1 MPAPDK
7 QARRSVFEVLA
18 QRAADQP
25 GKRLAS
31 CGGEHRTYGEMPGVA
46 ERRAAALAALG
57 VAAGDRVALVTANR
71 IEMVEL
77 FFACARLGAVQVP
90 VNTFLKGEFL
100 RYQLDDCGAETVVVD
115 GPGLRAV
122 APLLDRLGSV
132 RRIVALAEAGGGA
145 GAGPPPVPV
154 VPYADLAGRP
164 GDGATLAVPGA
175 GDVAS
180 IIYTS
185 GTTGLPKGCLISQGY
200 FVHIGDAWRS
210 VCDLAPDDV
219 VFTAFPLFH
228 LSGQALALMACLT
241 GGLTLVIEPAF
252 SASSFMPRARDVG
265 ATVTM
270 GVGAMAL
277 AVLATPPSPAD
288 RDHRI
293 RYSMWIPL
301 PPALQL
307 QMEER
312 FGAPVNAEGY
322 GQTECAPVTF
332 SRLAGRRR
340 RETAGLPAPW
350 LDVRI
355 VDDDDVEVPRGEIGE
370 IVVRPLEPDSM
381 FSGYWGRPEETLETF
396 RNLWHHTGDYGRMDD
411 EGFVSFVDRKND
423 ALRRRGENVSSME
436 LEQAIATHP
445 KVAEVAVHAV
455 PSAATEDDI
464 KACLVLAQGQETTA
478 EELFGWFEAR
488 LPYFAVPR
496 YVELLPALPKN
507 AIGRV
512 LKHELRAAGVT
523 AATWDLEALGLT
535 VDRGARR

>member
-1 MPAPDK
+1 MPDK
-7 QARRSVFEVLA
+7 QARRSVPEVLA

-25 GKRLAS
+25 GKLLVS
-31 CGGEHRTYGEMPGVA
+31 CGGEDRSYGEMAAAA
-46 ERRAAALAALG
+46 ERGASVLAGLG
-57 VAAGDRVALVTANR
+57 IAPGDRVAMLMANR

-100 RYQLDDCGAETVVVD
+100 RYQLADCGAETVVVD
-115 GPGLRAV
+115 GPGLAV
-122 APLLDRLGSV
+122 VTPLLDRLPAV
-132 RRIVALAEAGGGA
+132 RRIVTLDDDGNGEFIRYGDLAPGA
-145 GAGPPPVPV
+145 QDLDLPVPR
-154 VPYADLAGRP
+154 PDDL
-164 GDGATLAVPGA
+164 
-175 GDVAS
+175 AS

-185 GTTGLPKGCLISQGY
+185 GTTGLPKGCLITQGY
-200 FVHIGDAWRS
+200 FVHIGDAWRGA
-210 VCDLAPDDV
+210 CDLNPDDV
-219 VFTAFPLFH
+219 VFTAFPFFH
-228 LSGQALALMACLT
+228 LSGQALALMCCLT
-241 GGLTLVIEPAF
+241 GGLSLYLEPAF
-252 SASSFMPRARDVG
+252 SAAAFMPRAREVG
-265 ATVTM
+265 ATATM

-277 AVLATPPSPAD
+277 AVLATPPTPED

-301 PPALQL
+301 PPAKQL
-307 QMEER
+307 ELEER
-312 FGAPVNAEGY
+312 FGAPVNAEGF

-332 SRLAGRRR
+332 NRLTGKRR

-355 VDDDDVEVPRGEIGE
+355 VDDDDLEVPRGEIGE
-370 IVVRPLEPDSM
+370 IVVRPLEPDSL
-381 FSGYWGRPEETLETF
+381 FSGYWGREEETLHTF

-411 EGFVSFVDRKND
+411 EGFVSFVDRKKD

-436 LEQAIATHP
+436 LEQAILRHP

-455 PSAATEDDI
+455 PSPATEDDI
-464 KACLVLAQGQETTA
+464 KACVVLIPEADTTP
-478 EELFGWFEAR
+478 EELFAHFEKE

-512 LKHELRAAGVT
+512 LKHELRTAGVT
-523 AATWDLEALGLT
+523 PATWDLEALGLT
-535 VDRGARR
+535 VARDARR

>member
-1 MPAPDK
+1 MRDK
-7 QARRSVFEVLA
+7 QGRRSVPEVLA

-25 GKRLAS
+25 GKLLVS
-31 CGGEHRTYGEMPGVA
+31 CGGADRTYGEMAAIAEGVA
-46 ERRAAALAALG
+46 GALAGLEI
-57 VAAGDRVALVTANR
+57 VPGDRVALLTANR
-71 IEMVEL
+71 IEVVEL
-77 FFACARLGAVQVP
+77 FFACARLGVVQVP
-90 VNTFLKGEFL
+90 INTFLKGEFL
-100 RYQLDDCGAETVVVD
+100 RYQLADCGAETVVVD
-115 GPGLRAV
+115 APGLAAV
-122 APLLDRLGSV
+122 APLLDRLPAV
-132 RRIVALAEAGGGA
+132 RRIVTLDEGDNSTIRYAALARA
-145 GAGPPPVPV
+145 PVGR
-154 VPYADLAGRP
+154 ADLAVPRP
-164 GDGATLAVPGA
+164 DDL
-175 GDVAS
+175 AS

-185 GTTGLPKGCLISQGY
+185 GTTGLPKGCLITQGY
-200 FVHIGDAWRS
+200 FVHIGDAWRGA
-210 VCDLAPDDV
+210 CDLSPEDV

-241 GGLTLVIEPAF
+241 GGLSLIIEPAF
-252 SASSFMPRARDVG
+252 SASTFMPRAREVD

-277 AVLATPPSPAD
+277 AVLATPPSTD
-288 RDHRI
+288 ERDHRI

-301 PPALQL
+301 PKALQL
-307 QMEER
+307 ELEER
-312 FGAPVNAEGY
+312 FGAPVNAEGF

-332 SRLAGRRR
+332 NRLTGKRR

-370 IVVRPLEPDSM
+370 IVLRPLEPDSL
-381 FSGYWGRPEETLETF
+381 FSGYWSRPEETLQTF

-411 EGFVSFVDRKND
+411 EGFVSFVDRKKD

-436 LEQAIATHP
+436 LEQAILRHP

-464 KACLVLAQGQETTA
+464 KACVVLTPEAETTA
-478 EELFGWFEAR
+478 EELFAHFEAE

-512 LKHELRAAGVT
+512 LKHELRTAGVT
-523 AATWDLEALGLT
+523 PATWDLEALGLT
-535 VDRGARR
+535 VSRDARR